1 MRQVFGHRVFGP
13 DIPFVSRVQML
24 FIRKVILK
32 IEYNVSQTEVR
43 KRLRQIQ
50 KYLLDQPQYKSA
62 QVYYD
67 VDPQ

>member
-1 MRQVFGHRVFGP
+1 
-13 DIPFVSRVQML
+13 ML

-32 IEYNVSQTEVR
+32 IEYNVSQAEVR